1 MILYLDLETYSA
13 IPIRE
18 GTYKYAANSEV
29 MIVTWACDDGAV
41 HAVDLTGKQESLE
54 EVIGLIREATKVV
67 IHNSMFDRNVLA
79 AQGIIVPVEKIHD
92 TMVQAYLHGLP
103 GSLGKLCEIFNLQDD
118 SKKDGGAL
126 INLFCKPRPKNQKLR
141 RATRDTHPREWA
153 EFIEYAV
160 ADIVA
165 TRSLYK
171 KMPRWNCTDRESAL
185 WRADQRINDR
195 GFCVDVALAC
205 GAVRAVDAYARIL
218 KAGTAESKSG
228 LYVPSTTQ
236 GDKLLTHLLAEHHV
250 SLPDLRAATI
260 EKRLNDPELTDAVKE
275 LLRVRLESTTT
286 STSKYKALT
295 KGVSKDGRLRGTS
308 QFCGAFRTGR
318 WAHRGFQPGN
328 LPRPDMKQKE
338 IDIGIQCLLQGGVD
352 LAFANPMR
360 VASNA
365 IRGCIIAPEGKKL
378 VIADLA
384 NIEGRVAAWLAG
396 EDWKLDA
403 FREYDA
409 GRGPDLYIVAYAAAF
424 QMLAE
429 KVSKKQRQVGKVM
442 ELMLQYEGGVGAF
455 LTGAATYGID
465 LEELAAAAKPSIP
478 ADVWAE
484 ASAFWDW
491 CIETKRNT
499 YGLPRE
505 THMVCESLKRMWR
518 RRHPGITS
526 TWKAIKQ
533 AVVDVVTGVWESVEV
548 GPLTITKE
556 GPWLR
561 IQLPSGRHLCY
572 PAIRWHE
579 EKLSYMGQNQYTR
592 KWERLSTYSGKMF
605 ENIVQAV
612 SRDILG
618 EGIMNAEA
626 AGFKVL
632 LTIHDELLTET
643 VIGTVDELCKL
654 MCAVSPAY
662 DGLPLAAAGF
672 ETQRYRKE

>member
-1 MILYLDLETYSA
+1 MILYADLETYSET
-13 IPIRE
+13 PIKD
-18 GTYKYAANSEV
+18 GTYKYAANAEI

-41 HAVDLTGKQESLE
+41 NSADLTRKQGELELFASLM
-54 EVIGLIREATKVV
+54 READTIVF
-67 IHNSMFDRNVLA
+67 HNSMFDRNVLA
-79 AQGIIVPVEKIHD
+79 ANGVIVPTEKIHD

-118 SKKDGGAL
+118 SKKDGRAL
-126 INLFCKPRPKNQKLR
+126 INLFCKPRPKNHKLR
-141 RATRDTHPREWA
+141 RATRDTHPREWSDFIAYA
-153 EFIEYAV
+153 E
-160 ADIVA
+160 ADILA
-165 TRSLYK
+165 TRALHK

-195 GFCVDVALAC
+195 GFCVDGALAR
-205 GAVRAVDAYARIL
+205 GAIRTV
-218 KAGTAESKSG
+218 
-228 LYVPSTTQ
+228 
-236 GDKLLTHLLAEHHV
+236 GDYQRVLAEET
-250 SLPDLRAATI
+250 RAATADAVRSSTQRDLLLAHLLSEHGVDLPDMRSATL

-275 LLRVRLESTTT
+275 LLRIRLESTTT
-286 STSKYKALT
+286 STSKYKALI
-295 KGVSKDGRLRGTS
+295 KGANEDGRLRGTS

-338 IDIGIQCLLQGGVD
+338 IEVGIEALIHGGVD

-365 IRGCIIAPEGKKL
+365 IRGCIIAPPGKKL

-396 EDWKLDA
+396 EEWKLEA
-403 FREYDA
+403 FRAYDA
-409 GRGPDLYIVAYAAAF
+409 KTGPDLYIVAYAAAF
-424 QMLAE
+424 MMAAGDVT
-429 KVSKKQRQVGKVM
+429 KMQRQVGKVM

-499 YGLPRE
+499 YGLSRE
-505 THMVCESLKRMWR
+505 VHMVCESLKRMWR

-533 AVVDVVTGVWESVEV
+533 AVVDVVTGVRESVEV
-548 GPLTITKE
+548 GPLTITKK

-561 IQLPSGRHLCY
+561 IQLPSGRYLCY

-592 KWERLSTYSGKMF
+592 KWERLSTYSGKLF

-612 SRDILG
+612 ARDILG

-632 LTIHDELLTET
+632 LTVHDELLTET
-643 VIGTVDELCKL
+643 VTGTVDELCKL